1 MFKQYQL
8 KNYNFRLIVLV
19 LALSI
24 MGILVIGSAKESS
37 QIKQIIG
44 LGLSLVVMVVASLV
58 DYTWLLKLQWLMYAG
73 SIAILAAVIFFGKEV
88 NGSRRWFEIP
98 HIGLTFQPA
107 ELVKIIIILFFAK
120 FFMDHQEELQQ
131 KNRTVLI
138 AVGLAAPLLLLV
150 YKQPDLSTTI
160 CMTLIFCTM
169 IYISGISYKWV
180 LGVLGVALP
189 VGIIF
194 FSIILNPDQTL
205 IQGYQAG
212 RILAWLY
219 PEKYP
224 DLAYQQQN
232 SIMAIGSGQLSGK
245 GLANNVIASVKNGNF
260 ISEPQTDFIFAVAG
274 EELGFIGSCAIIILI
289 FLIVF
294 ELLRMAGKAR
304 DFSGRVICCGMAALI
319 GFQSFLNIAVATG
332 LIPNTG
338 IPLPFVSYGLTSLV
352 SLYAGIGI
360 VLNVGLQTSY
370 SNYRRD

>member
-107 ELVKIIIILFFAK
+107 ELVKILMILFFAK

-304 DFSGRVICCGMAALI
+304 DFSGRVICCGMASLI

>member
-107 ELVKIIIILFFAK
+107 ELVKILMILFFAK

-180 LGVLGVALP
+180 LGVLGVSLP

>member
-107 ELVKIIIILFFAK
+107 ELVKILMILFFAK

-180 LGVLGVALP
+180 LGVLGVGLP

>member
-107 ELVKIIIILFFAK
+107 ELVKILMILFFAK

-169 IYISGISYKWV
+169 IYISGISYKRV

>member
-107 ELVKIIIILFFAK
+107 ELVKILMILFFAK
-120 FFMDHQEELQQ
+120 FFLDHQEELQQ

>member
-107 ELVKIIIILFFAK
+107 ELVKILMILFFAK

-169 IYISGISYKWV
+169 IYISGISYKGV

>member
-107 ELVKIIIILFFAK
+107 ELVKILMILFLAK

>member
-107 ELVKIIIILFFAK
+107 ELVKILMILFFAK